1 MAIFLTGDTHGDTDI
16 HKLSVKR
23 WPEGIQLTK
32 NDYLII
38 LGDFGLVWD
47 NTPQPSEIYW
57 TWWLSNKPWTTL
69 FVCGNHENHPRLYAL
84 EQVDM
89 FGSKVGKVSDSIFHL
104 KRGHIYTIEDKKFFV
119 MGGAQSIDKPYRTEG
134 KSWWPEEIP
143 SWSEMDFGLQN
154 LEQNQYSVDYI
165 IAHTAPSSIA
175 RMYLESLG
183 LRTDY
188 NEKRDPTEKYLE
200 HVCQSTQFKDFYCG
214 HWHENKDFGK
224 YHMLYENI
232 VRLP

>member
-1 MAIFLTGDTHGDTDI
+1 
-16 HKLSVKR
+16 
-23 WPEGIQLTK
+23 
-32 NDYLII
+32 
-38 LGDFGLVWD
+38 
-47 NTPQPSEIYW
+47 
-57 TWWLSNKPWTTL
+57 
-69 FVCGNHENHPRLYAL
+69 
-84 EQVDM
+84 
-89 FGSKVGKVSDSIFHL
+89 
-104 KRGHIYTIEDKKFFV
+104 
-119 MGGAQSIDKPYRTEG
+119 MGGAHSIDKPYRTEG

-175 RMYLESLG
+175 SMYLESLG